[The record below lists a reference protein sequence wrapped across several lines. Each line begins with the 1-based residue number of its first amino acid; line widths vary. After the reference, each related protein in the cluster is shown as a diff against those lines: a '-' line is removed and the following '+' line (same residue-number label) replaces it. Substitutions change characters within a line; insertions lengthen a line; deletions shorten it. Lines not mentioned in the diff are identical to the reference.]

1 MPTIIY
7 LIAVIFL
14 NLVLKSI
21 KDKKEIEK
29 ERRKRIE
36 ELRDTAKE
44 RQETYT
50 VLHRKEKK
58 QERIYDVP
66 IEEYKIDEE
75 KTSYEESPISSVEPE
90 KIVYLHDQA
99 EKEEVKPRQEDKKDQ
114 VKLDDLKKDL
124 IRGIIVSEIL
134 SEPKS
139 IKNIK
144 RSM

>member
-75 KTSYEESPISSVEPE
+75 KTSHEESPISSVEPE